1 MFKKIEIWILY
12 LTIIISIIFAVG
24 FGVLV
29 RQELVGN
36 IKVGWVSKTALT
48 LAEIPTNLKQIL
60 NIKET
65 YDFAFKESLKEVS
78 LEIDNDLSNKARSLY
93 SELSKLLP

>member
-1 MFKKIEIWILY
+1 MM
-12 LTIIISIIFAVG
+12 
-24 FGVLV
+24 
-29 RQELVGN
+29 RD
-36 IKVGWVSKTALT
+36 
-48 LAEIPTNLKQIL
+48 
-60 NIKET
+60 IKET